1 MHLKEPIMSALQMNC
16 GPSPETSNT
25 PVLETSRL
33 ILRAPSLD
41 EAAAIALLA
50 NNRKIAEMTALLP
63 HPYDIEDAT
72 RWITSLPTET
82 GNWNFGIFAKNSGN
96 LVGVCGYGKRQD
108 RGPEISY
115 WIGEPFWGYGYATE
129 AMRAVIDHLFSITAL
144 DEIAAG
150 CRVTNV
156 ASRRVLEKCGFQWTG
171 AALFRVR
178 ALGASVPADQFR
190 LERRNWAS
198 LRAWGQSE
206 LPKIAGKKKKAAR

>member
-1 MHLKEPIMSALQMNC
+1 MSALQMIC
-16 GPSPETSNT
+16 GRSPETSSA
-25 PVLETSRL
+25 PVLETGRL
-33 ILRAPSLD
+33 ILRTPGLEDATS
-41 EAAAIALLA
+41 IALLA

-63 HPYDIEDAT
+63 HPYGIEDAT
-72 RWITSLPTET
+72 QWITSLPAET
-82 GNWNFGIFAKNSGN
+82 GNWNFGIFAKDSGK

-108 RGPEISY
+108 RGPEIGY
-115 WIGEPFWGYGYATE
+115 WIGEPFWGQGYATE
-129 AMRAVIDHLFSITAL
+129 AMRAVIDHLFTTTTL

-156 ASRRVLEKCGFQWTG
+156 VSRRVLEKCGFQWTG

-206 LPKIAGKKKKAAR
+206 LPKIAGEKKKAAQ